1 MTNWSSVT
9 AQKNKISI
17 DISTKHDTI
26 CAGEP
31 VLIDIRITNISVKP
45 IQLTKDFTFTS
56 NIYPNPVE
64 QISKGTPLVFNIE
77 PNPLGGNIWIEDQVF
92 VKEIELQILDPYD
105 YILMRYDLNK
115 HLNNFISISSS
126 KQTANRYSIYL
137 SYKLNKKRKQR
148 KLVTGTIR
156 SNELIIYLR
165 E

>member
-1 MTNWSSVT
+1 M
-9 AQKNKISI
+9 
-17 DISTKHDTI
+17 
-26 CAGEP
+26 
-31 VLIDIRITNISVKP
+31 
-45 IQLTKDFTFTS
+45 
-56 NIYPNPVE
+56 
-64 QISKGTPLVFNIE
+64 
-77 PNPLGGNIWIEDQVF
+77 GGNIWIEDQVF